1 MKIIAIVTA
10 AALGL
15 TAATLAHG
23 QTAPSA
29 TVSYADL
36 DTGTAAGRDAL
47 TRRVANAA
55 SAVCGVENGTTDLA
69 SHIAARTCRAKAI
82 AVTMLAFAMK
92 TTPQYAS
99 R

>member
-15 TAATLAHG
+15 TAAGFAHAEPA
-23 QTAPSA
+23 TR
-29 TVSYADL
+29 TVSFADI
-36 DTGTAAGRDAL
+36 DTTSAAGRNVLAQ
-47 TRRVANAA
+47 RIANAA

-69 SHIAARTCRAKAI
+69 SHIAARTCRAKAV
-82 AVTMLAFAMK
+82 AVTMLAYATK
-92 TTPQYAS
+92 TAPQYAS

>member
-23 QTAPSA
+23 QTVAST
-29 TVSYADL
+29 TVRYADL
-36 DTGTAAGRDAL
+36 DIGSQAGKDAL
-47 TRRVANAA
+47 ARRVANAA
-55 SAVCGVENGTTDLA
+55 SMVCGVESGTTDLA

-82 AVTMLAFAMK
+82 ATTMLAFSLK
-92 TTPQYAS
+92 TAPQYAS